1 MHPGSLCRKPWI
13 WKMLETLE
21 PDADTQL
28 AALLDE
34 LTVAAAQGDTA
45 KLNEAIR
52 DNPSLEQDLRDLW
65 GAVVVTSSVAA
76 MATTEVF
83 EPAGPSPPPGPAQE
97 LELPYQLGD
106 YLLTEEVGRGG
117 MGIVYR
123 AHQQSLDRPVAVKL
137 LLRGVL
143 ASEDDQKRFRSEAEA
158 VARLEHPGVVP
169 IFEVGE
175 HHGQLFFSMPFIE
188 GETLA
193 QRLVRGPLAD
203 REAARIVRDV
213 AQAIGYAHSRG
224 VVHRD
229 LKPANVMLDKENR
242 VHVTDFG
249 LAKRV
254 TSSDATATASMTEL
268 TNTGAILGTPA
279 YMAPEQATGER
290 GDVGPATDVYS
301 LGAILY
307 AIVTGRPPFQG
318 PTAVDTVLML
328 LEQEP
333 APPRILNRRVDRD
346 LEMITLRCLQK
357 PSELRYKTAD
367 SLAGDLQAFLR
378 SEPISARSGQFTQ
391 VLARVFRETHHAT
404 VLENWG
410 LLWMWH
416 ALVLLVICWTTNWFH
431 AMREAWPVMEQ
442 TTPYVLLWGGALAVW
457 APIFWKLRH
466 RAGPVTAVER
476 QIAHLWGGSVAAVML
491 LFWVEHLLELPVLT
505 LSPVLGLINGMVFA
519 VKAGVLAGSFYVHA
533 AALFA
538 MAVVMAMMQSAG
550 LEYGLAV
557 YGVVSALTF
566 FLPGLKY
573 YRQSRSRHA

>member
-1 MHPGSLCRKPWI
+1 MI
-13 WKMLETLE
+13 ETLE
-21 PDADTQL
+21 PDAESQL

-34 LTVAAAQGDTA
+34 LTSAAAEGDTA
-45 KLNEAIR
+45 KLSEAIR
-52 DNPSLEQDLRDLW
+52 DHPTLEEDLRDLW
-65 GAVVVTSSVAA
+65 GALMVTSSVAA

-83 EPAGPSPPPGPAQE
+83 DPVAGNQAPGPAQE

-137 LLRGVL
+137 ILRGAL
-143 ASEDDQKRFRSEAEA
+143 ASEDDQKRFRSEAES

-169 IFEVGE
+169 IYEVGE

-193 QRLVRGPLAD
+193 RRLTRGPLAD
-203 REAARIVRDV
+203 REAARIVRDI
-213 AQAIGYAHSRG
+213 AQAISYAHTRG

-249 LAKRV
+249 LAKRF
-254 TSSDATATASMTEL
+254 SDADATAAGSLTEL
-268 TNTGAILGTPA
+268 TNTGAILGTPS
-279 YMAPEQATGER
+279 YMAPEQATGGR
-290 GDVGPATDVYS
+290 GEIGPATDVYS

-346 LEMITLRCLQK
+346 LEMVTLRCLQK
-357 PSELRYKTAD
+357 PTELRYESAD
-367 SLAGDLQAFLR
+367 SLARDLQAFLR
-378 SEPISARSGQFTQ
+378 SEPISARSGQFSQ

-431 AMREAWPVMEQ
+431 SLRTVWPVMEK

-491 LFWVEHLLELPVLT
+491 LFWVEHLLRLPVLT
-505 LSPVLGLINGMVFA
+505 LSPVLGLINGMVFV

-533 AALFA
+533 TALFT
-538 MAVVMAMMQSAG
+538 MAVLMAVMQTAG
-550 LEYGLAV
+550 FEYGLAV

-566 FLPGLKY
+566 FVPGLKY
-573 YRQSRSRHA
+573 YRQSRSRSS